1 MSKSFVDTSFSPSS
15 IAIATI
21 THYPKWYKGKLRSIK
36 NVDKVRGDL
45 AIEFVS
51 LALKKGY
58 RIVVIDGESTKTF
71 RSALHSLRGIIMF
84 QRKMP
89 KRSPARRQA
98 IKKASEIPGVKI
110 IIMCEPE
117 KISFVAECIPAVTM
131 PIEKGVADIV
141 VPKRENKLFM
151 ATYPLYMYESEQEA
165 NGMYNEMLRANGF
178 LVGTE
183 DLDMFFGPRIFR
195 NDPKIIELFM
205 RHYHIGIAASPS
217 SYFDAEEYSNTIFF
231 PIILALKNK
240 IKVESVTIPFEYPK
254 KQKENEEKTAKELFL
269 EKRKTQRLTILVQL
283 LHFISYLEHNKSS
296 GIKIIR
302 RTSKN

>member
-117 KISFVAECIPAVTM
+117 KISPDFA
-131 PIEKGVADIV
+131 IEK
-141 VPKRENKLFM
+141 
-151 ATYPLYMYESEQEA
+151 
-165 NGMYNEMLRANGF
+165 
-178 LVGTE
+178 LV
-183 DLDMFFGPRIFR
+183 
-195 NDPKIIELFM
+195 
-205 RHYHIGIAASPS
+205 S
-217 SYFDAEEYSNTIFF
+217 
-231 PIILALKNK
+231 
-240 IKVESVTIPFEYPK
+240 
-254 KQKENEEKTAKELFL
+254 
-269 EKRKTQRLTILVQL
+269 
-283 LHFISYLEHNKSS
+283 
-296 GIKIIR
+296 
-302 RTSKN
+302 